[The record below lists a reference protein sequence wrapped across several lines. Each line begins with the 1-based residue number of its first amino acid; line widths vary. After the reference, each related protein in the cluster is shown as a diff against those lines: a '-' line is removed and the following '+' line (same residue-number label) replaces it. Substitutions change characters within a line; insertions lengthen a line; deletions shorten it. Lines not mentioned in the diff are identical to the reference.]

1 MGKTESIFNCLQSGP
16 KTTAQVEKATGLTP
30 KQIHNLLKYHVERGA
45 IRRKDERWHFKG
57 FMRGYASH
65 IAATEQAL
73 NHTPDTGKMADH
85 IGDAN
90 KMVRLTDEFLIE
102 TYLLCKAE
110 WKATNKRQRERIAVM
125 FGKAVMDAMIA
136 KNGGS
141 HATD

>member
-1 MGKTESIFNCLQSGP
+1 MNQNDQMRTTVDRLLGEIICL
-16 KTTAQVEKATGLTP
+16 E
-30 KQIHNLLKYHVERGA
+30 GA
-45 IRRKDERWHFKG
+45 VLYKDPWPELELRVRDMKK
-57 FMRGYASH
+57 
-65 IAATEQAL
+65 IAEQAL
-73 NHTPDTGKMADH
+73 NHTPDTGEMVDH

-136 KNGGS
+136 RTGGS
-141 HATD
+141 ND